1 MKRVKRRYLLLR
13 FEIERVPDE
22 REFLDAVWAAVGK
35 LYGEFGASLTGLAL
49 ISYDA
54 AEKTAI
60 VRVALEALRIVRASL
75 ASITCIAGEEAAVH
89 VMAISGTLKSLHK
102 RETRVF

>member
-1 MKRVKRRYLLLR
+1 LLVR
-13 FEIERVPDE
+13 FEIEHVPDE

-35 LYGEFGASLTGLAL
+35 LYGEFGASLAGLAL

-60 VRVALEALRIVRASL
+60 IRVALKALRMVRAAL
-75 ASITCIAGEEAAVH
+75 ASITCIAGEKAAVH
-89 VMAISGTLKSLHK
+89 VMTVSGTLKSLHK